1 MKPFAG
7 VILYNHP
14 SSTISLLQD
23 LRRQSCEIHIF
34 INALSPDQ
42 DISIYADLSDSMF
55 FPGENLGLARAL
67 NDIIEVFRASTS
79 QYLFLFDQDSRIS
92 EDYIDRMINEYQS
105 ISLDDHSIVCLAPML
120 IDVKHRS
127 ISATNAVLG
136 SSQSINTSYP
146 TAATSGCLFTQK
158 SFSTVGVMDENF
170 FIDGIDHDW
179 CLRAWISQCSIYFSA
194 KTMLSH
200 NMGDS
205 VIKFGTSLKPIHSN
219 SVRHYYIVRNS
230 IYMILWKSFP
240 FGWNLLEAFKT
251 IRRVVGYPLLSRKKL
266 LSLRMVALGILH
278 GILRRMGKLSSVNH

>member
-1 MKPFAG
+1 MKSFAG

-92 EDYIDRMINEYQS
+92 DDYIDRMINEYQS
-105 ISLDDHSIVCLAPML
+105 ISLVDHSIVCLAPML
-120 IDVKHRS
+120 IDVKHPS
-127 ISATNAVLG
+127 ISATNAILG
-136 SSQSINTSYP
+136 SSQSIHTPYP

-158 SFSTVGVMDENF
+158 SFSTVGVMDENL

-179 CLRAWISQCSIYFSA
+179 CLRAWTNHCSIYFST
-194 KTMLSH
+194 KTELLH
-200 NMGDS
+200 NMGDGF
-205 VIKFGTSLKPIHSN
+205 IKYGSSLKPIHSN
-219 SVRHYYIVRNS
+219 ALRHYYIVRNS
-230 IYMILWKSFP
+230 IYMIFWKSFP
-240 FGWNLLEAFKT
+240 MGWNLREGLKT
-251 IRRVVGYPLLSRKKL
+251 IRRIAGYPMLSRNHL
-266 LSLRMVALGILH
+266 LSLQMVALGILH
-278 GILRRMGKLSSVNH
+278 GIFKRMGKLTSRNH

>member
-1 MKPFAG
+1 MKSFAG

-92 EDYIDRMINEYQS
+92 DDYIDRMINEYQS
-105 ISLDDHSIVCLAPML
+105 ISLVDHSIVCLAPML
-120 IDVKHRS
+120 IDVKHRR
-127 ISATNAVLG
+127 ISATNAILG
-136 SSQSINTSYP
+136 SSQSINTAYP
-146 TAATSGCLFTQK
+146 TAATSGCLFMQK
-158 SFSTVGVMDENF
+158 SFSTVGVMDENL

-179 CLRAWISQCSIYFSA
+179 CLRAWVSQCSIYFSA
-194 KTMLSH
+194 KTTLSH

-278 GILRRMGKLSSVNH
+278 GILKRMGKLSSIDH